1 MTTTRG
7 LLVGRFQPFH
17 NGHRHLVE
25 RIADNVDEVIVGI
38 GSADASHSVRDPFT
52 AGERIV
58 MITNVL
64 ERFDVTSYVVPIEDL
79 NRNSVWVS
87 HAESMC
93 PPFDVVFSNNPL
105 VVRLFNEADYEVR
118 DTALTDRDR
127 LKGSEIR
134 REIIEGNA
142 WRDRVPDPVVAAIEE
157 IDGVKRIRTVARTDT
172 ADEE

>member
-17 NGHRHLVE
+17 DGHRHLVD
-25 RIADNVDEVIVGI
+25 RIAADVDEVIVGV
-38 GSADASHSVRDPFT
+38 GSADASHSVRNPFT

-64 ERFDVTSYVVPIEDL
+64 ERFEMTSYVVPIEDL

-105 VVRLFNEADYEVR
+105 VVRLFDESDYEVR

-134 REIIEGNA
+134 REIIAGNA

-157 IDGVKRIRTVARTDT
+157 IHGAERLRAVARTDT
-172 ADEE
+172 DDE

>member
-25 RIADNVDEVIVGI
+25 RLANDIDEVIVGI
-38 GSADASHSVRDPFT
+38 GSADASHSVRNPFT

-64 ERFDVTSYVVPIEDL
+64 EGFEVTSYVVPIEDL

-93 PPFDVVFSNNPL
+93 PPFDVVYSNNPL

-134 REIIEGNA
+134 REMIEGNT
-142 WRDRVPDPVVAAIEE
+142 WRDRVPNPVVAAIEE
-157 IDGVKRIRTVARTDT
+157 IDGVERLRTLARTDT
-172 ADEE
+172 VADE